1 MGGPHR
7 LRYNEGMNHP
17 AIHAPL
23 TTPFADDGRVLYD
36 RLQSNIALY
45 NETRLDGYVILGST
59 GEAIYLNTREKREVL
74 KQAREAAA
82 NDRLLIAGTAEES
95 LRGTLEMTSH
105 AARLGYD
112 AVLVRT
118 PHYYKPV
125 MTAEALVRYYREV
138 ADASPVPVL
147 MYNFPQL
154 TGLDLSEEVIAQL
167 AEHPNIAGIKDSSGN
182 LEKLTRVLVATA
194 DLPAKAA
201 LQPKRL
207 PVAAGGGKGAARD
220 EALQRPFEAWVGSAA
235 TLYPALCGGARGAI
249 LGLAVAAPQT
259 LIKLRDAFVQG
270 DHEHARN
277 KQEQIL
283 EACAT
288 MGRLGLAAVKFAMDL
303 NGYYGGSPRLPILP
317 LTPEQ
322 RKQVQHAFR
331 AVKR

>member
-1 MGGPHR
+1 
-7 LRYNEGMNHP
+7 MNYP
-17 AIHAPL
+17 PIHAPL
-23 TTPFADDGRVLYD
+23 TTPFADDGRVFYD

-82 NDRLLIAGTAEES
+82 VDRLLIAGTAEES
-95 LRGTLEMTSH
+95 LRGTLEMTAH
-105 AARLGYD
+105 AAKLGYD

-125 MTAEALVRYYREV
+125 MTPEALLHYYREV
-138 ADASPVPVL
+138 ADKSPVPVL
-147 MYNFPQL
+147 LYNFPQL
-154 TGLDLSEEVIAQL
+154 TGLDLSVEVIAEL

-194 DLPAKAA
+194 ELPERTT
-201 LQPKRL
+201 LQPRRQ
-207 PVAAGGGKGAARD
+207 PVAVGGDRGMSDGQAPP
-220 EALQRPFEAWVGSAA
+220 RPFEAWVGSAA
-235 TLYPALCGGARGAI
+235 TFYPALCGGARGAI

-259 LIKLRDAFVQG
+259 LCKLRDAFVQG

-283 EACAT
+283 EACAM
-288 MGRLGLAAVKFAMDL
+288 MGQLGLAAVKFAMDL

-317 LTPEQ
+317 LSPEQ

>member
-1 MGGPHR
+1 
-7 LRYNEGMNHP
+7 MNVP

-45 NETRLDGYVILGST
+45 NETRLDGYVVLGST
-59 GEAIYLNTREKREVL
+59 GEAIYLNTREKREIL
-74 KQAREAAA
+74 KQAHEAAA
-82 NDRLLIAGTAEES
+82 DDRLLIAGTAEES
-95 LRGTLEMTSH
+95 LRGTLEMTTH
-105 AARLGYD
+105 AAKLGYD

-125 MTAEALVRYYREV
+125 MTSEALLHYYRDV

-147 MYNFPQL
+147 LYNFPQL
-154 TGLDLSEEVIAQL
+154 TGLDLSVEVIAEL

-194 DLPAKAA
+194 ELPAQPAPQPRRAPVAVNGGKAA
-201 LQPKRL
+201 P
-207 PVAAGGGKGAARD
+207 ASETA
-220 EALQRPFEAWVGSAA
+220 ERPFQAWVGSAA
-235 TLYPALCGGARGAI
+235 TFYPALCGGARGAI

-283 EACAT
+283 EACAMT
-288 MGRLGLAAVKFAMDL
+288 AKLGLAAVKFAMDL

>member
-1 MGGPHR
+1 MGGLHR
-7 LRYNEGMNHP
+7 LRYNEGMSYP

-82 NDRLLIAGTAEES
+82 ADRLLIAGTAEES
-95 LRGTLEMTSH
+95 LRGTLEMTAY
-105 AARLGYD
+105 AAKLGYD

-125 MTAEALVRYYREV
+125 MTAEALLRYYRDV

-147 MYNFPQL
+147 LYNFPQL
-154 TGLDLSEEVIAQL
+154 TGLDLPVEVIAEL
-167 AEHPNIAGIKDSSGN
+167 AAHPNIAGMKDSSGN

-194 DLPAKAA
+194 ELPARPA
-201 LQPKRL
+201 LQPRRQ
-207 PVAAGGGKGAARD
+207 PVAVGGGKAD
-220 EALQRPFEAWVGSAA
+220 EVPPRPFEAWVGSAA
-235 TLYPALCGGARGAI
+235 TFYPALCGGARGAI

-259 LIKLRDAFVQG
+259 LCKLRDAFVQG

-277 KQEQIL
+277 RQEQML
-283 EACAT
+283 EACSIT
-288 MGRLGLAAVKFAMDL
+288 SKLGLAAVKFAMDL